1 MIDFELAFINTE
13 HPDFARLKRDLLP
26 LITKALG
33 VNPVPPLDT
42 AAPALVPAAA
52 SSTATTTMS
61 DTVQVTDY
69 HKITTPKVKISQ
81 VDSPPS
87 KSSVQSDNNEE
98 SGPFWQHWWGEQGHK
113 AQPKPRRGGRRSSF
127 AIMDASELEAFRQ
140 SQFNPEP
147 TSPVQ
152 SKHQLSHN
160 KSTTVAVTSEDTTLD
175 LVKEMIKAYFSIVVR
190 DITDKVFCVCVCVC
204 NLA

>member
-33 VNPVPPLDT
+33 VNPIPPLDT
-42 AAPALVPAAA
+42 APALVPAAA
-52 SSTATTTMS
+52 AASSSSAATTMS
-61 DTVQVTDY
+61 ETVQVTDY

-87 KSSVQSDNNEE
+87 KCSVQSDNNEE
-98 SGPFWQHWWGEQGHK
+98 SSGPFWQHWWGEQGGHK
-113 AQPKPRRGGRRSSF
+113 TQPKPRRGGRRSSF

-152 SKHQLSHN
+152 SIRQLSHN
-160 KSTTVAVTSEDTTLD
+160 KSIVAVTSEDTTLD

-190 DITDKVFCVCVCVC
+190 DITDKVLCGCVCV
-204 NLA
+204 